1 MMAEKHN
8 SLIENIQKSKSKIS
22 KALTTKAIEFVRPV
36 ETDPKNVEKVEPICY
51 HAVLAS
57 HR

>member
-22 KALTTKAIEFVRPV
+22 KALTKAIEFVRPV

>member
-22 KALTTKAIEFVRPV
+22 KALTKAIEFVRPV
-36 ETDPKNVEKVEPICY
+36 ETDPKNAEKVEPICY